1 MRLGARYTMGAM
13 FLRTHRR
20 RKNGKDHRYFSI
32 VESRRVAGGKVVQR
46 RVLYLGEI
54 NDSQQAAWRKTLEV
68 FDEARKE
75 NRQLSLFPDD
85 RVVPRDAVDAVQV
98 KLSEMGLR
106 RPRAFGDCWLGC
118 WLWRQVE
125 LDRFWDERLRNGRG
139 DVPWATVLQLLV
151 IHRLIDPGSEFRLHR
166 QWFDRS
172 AMDELLGVDFRA
184 AAKDRLYR
192 CLDRL
197 LEHRRELF
205 RHLRRRW
212 QNLFSVEFD
221 VLLYDLTSTYFEG
234 LCQQNPKA
242 KHGYSRDG
250 RSDCR
255 QVVIGLVVTPEGFP
269 LAYEILP
276 GNTADHTTLRGF
288 LAKIESLYG
297 KARRVWVMDR
307 GIPTEQ
313 TLSDMRDEAL
323 QYLVGTPR
331 AKLNTLEKQLLELQ
345 WRQVR
350 QDVQV
355 KLLAQDGEVYVL
367 ARSSDRRKKEKGMR
381 RKKLRRLWDGLRQVQ
396 RNCRSR
402 DRLLERLGALKHEAG
417 RAAKLVEITVPR
429 VGSKV
434 TPETFRFR
442 LKADELRRARRRE
455 GSYLLRTNLTAAE
468 PETLWELYVQLTQI
482 EAAFRCLK
490 TDLQIRPIHHQLEHR
505 VEAHILVA
513 FLAYCL
519 MVTLRSQLVV
529 HAPGL
534 TPKAVL
540 ENLAAIRMVDVFLPT
555 TDGRCLVM
563 PRYTQPEAE
572 HQMIL
577 QRLDLSLPDQPPP
590 RICGRQTD
598 PVEPPA
604 V

>member
-1 MRLGARYTMGAM
+1 M
-13 FLRTHRR
+13 
-20 RKNGKDHRYFSI
+20 
-32 VESRRVAGGKVVQR
+32 
-46 RVLYLGEI
+46 
-54 NDSQQAAWRKTLEV
+54 
-68 FDEARKE
+68 
-75 NRQLSLFPDD
+75 
-85 RVVPRDAVDAVQV
+85 
-98 KLSEMGLR
+98 
-106 RPRAFGDCWLGC
+106 
-118 WLWRQVE
+118 
-125 LDRFWDERLRNGRG
+125 
-139 DVPWATVLQLLV
+139 
-151 IHRLIDPGSEFRLHR
+151 
-166 QWFDRS
+166 
-172 AMDELLGVDFRA
+172 
-184 AAKDRLYR
+184 
-192 CLDRL
+192 
-197 LEHRRELF
+197 
-205 RHLRRRW
+205 
-212 QNLFSVEFD
+212 
-221 VLLYDLTSTYFEG
+221 
-234 LCQQNPKA
+234 
-242 KHGYSRDG
+242 
-250 RSDCR
+250 
-255 QVVIGLVVTPEGFP
+255 
-269 LAYEILP
+269 AYEILP

-417 RAAKLVEITVPR
+417 RAAKLVEITVPP

>member
-434 TPETFRFR
+434 SPETFRFR